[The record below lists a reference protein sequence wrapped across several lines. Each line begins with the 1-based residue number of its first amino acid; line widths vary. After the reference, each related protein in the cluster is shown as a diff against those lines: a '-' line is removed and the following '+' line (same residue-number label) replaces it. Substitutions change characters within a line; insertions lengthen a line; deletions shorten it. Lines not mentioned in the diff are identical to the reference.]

1 MYQNMVQRVEDVME
15 KGIHVDSVELD
26 LSEEQQQIF
35 KTWKEYS
42 GNNHPSIIQVIWLY
56 FLLLQRNN

>member
-35 KTWKEYS
+35 KRWKEYS